1 MAVNFSRRSVS
12 LNEAIDKVFA
22 KAEGVA
28 LEQYRKAVWAVFVE
42 LVYTTPQFSG
52 RAAANWNIG
61 VDAPDFT
68 VDYSL
73 GEQPDIVDNKKND
86 GAHIAISPKRV
97 GDNKW
102 ASEALERNKYKLR
115 QIKSKSKVYISNGV
129 KGDVDEGNGRSSPYY
144 LADLQD
150 PTYWARRLREVNQ
163 PYETVSQVLATE
175 SWRRRLHENLIDKA
189 FFE

>member
-86 GAHIAISPKRV
+86 GAHIASSPKRV

-175 SWRRRLHENLIDKA
+175 SWRMHLHENLIDKA